1 LKNTAQQSAHATT
14 SQWLKAKPT
23 KGIEKMKTPQ
33 IKPDWETG
41 IYIGNGVVATPTNN
55 YQALVTALKLAVTAP
70 TDEQAQDCIEMAEGF
85 ASSLSIDEIERAKKE
100 AS

>member
-1 LKNTAQQSAHATT
+1 MT
-14 SQWLKAKPT
+14 
-23 KGIEKMKTPQ
+23 KTPQ

-55 YQALVTALKLAVTAP
+55 YQALVAALKLAVTAP
-70 TDEQAQDCIEMAEGF
+70 TAAKAQECVEMARSF
-85 ASSLSIDEIERAKKE
+85 ASSLSLHEIERAKKE

>member
-1 LKNTAQQSAHATT
+1 
-14 SQWLKAKPT
+14 
-23 KGIEKMKTPQ
+23 MKTPQ

-70 TDEQAQDCIEMAEGF
+70 TAAKAQECVEMARSF
-85 ASSLSIDEIERAKKE
+85 ASSLSLDEIERAKKE

>member
-1 LKNTAQQSAHATT
+1 MT
-14 SQWLKAKPT
+14 
-23 KGIEKMKTPQ
+23 KTPQ

-85 ASSLSIDEIERAKKE
+85 ASSLSLHEIERAKKE

>member
-1 LKNTAQQSAHATT
+1 MT
-14 SQWLKAKPT
+14 
-23 KGIEKMKTPQ
+23 KTPQ

-55 YQALVTALKLAVTAP
+55 YQALVAALKLAVTAP
-70 TDEQAQDCIEMAEGF
+70 TAAKAQECVEMARSF
-85 ASSLSIDEIERAKKE
+85 ASSLSLDEIERAKKE

>member
-1 LKNTAQQSAHATT
+1 
-14 SQWLKAKPT
+14 
-23 KGIEKMKTPQ
+23 MKTPQ

-70 TDEQAQDCIEMAEGF
+70 TAAKAQECVEMARSF
-85 ASSLSIDEIERAKKE
+85 ASSLSLDEIERAKKE
-100 AS
+100 ASQ

>member
-1 LKNTAQQSAHATT
+1 
-14 SQWLKAKPT
+14 
-23 KGIEKMKTPQ
+23 MKTPQ

-55 YQALVTALKLAVTAP
+55 YQALVSALKLAVTAP
-70 TDEQAQDCIEMAEGF
+70 TAAKAQECVEMARSF
-85 ASSLSIDEIERAKKE
+85 ASSLSFDEIERAKKE